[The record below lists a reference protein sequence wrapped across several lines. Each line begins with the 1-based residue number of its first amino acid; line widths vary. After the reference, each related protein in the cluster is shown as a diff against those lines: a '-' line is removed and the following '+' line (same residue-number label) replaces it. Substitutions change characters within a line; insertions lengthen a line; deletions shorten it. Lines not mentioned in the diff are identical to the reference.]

1 MVSCSGYCD
10 RILHLDTTV
19 AETEVPSSESP
30 ELSKVPSTKP
40 EASQNIA
47 LRALPTALN
56 FV

>member
-10 RILHLDTTV
+10 RILHLDTTD

-30 ELSKVPSTKP
+30 ELSKVHSTKP